1 MTTSALQHA
10 GPHLTLFETRS
21 LASRAMLCLY
31 IFWASQ
37 SYERVAHDA
46 DNWVIAFKSW
56 DRGKRNEVVSVLL
69 AEQTLEALRRR
80 I

>member
-1 MTTSALQHA
+1 MTTCQINVSQGGREILTLLYVIMTTSALQHA

-46 DNWVIAFKSW
+46 DN
-56 DRGKRNEVVSVLL
+56 
-69 AEQTLEALRRR
+69 
-80 I
+80 